1 MIEWRGL
8 VTCSNPAR
16 LAMRL
21 KFSTVGPDHDV
32 GELNT
37 YSIVASFHVEPTSS
51 RDIVFSMCSCSF
63 LR

>member
-8 VTCSNPAR
+8 VTCSNSDTSSYA
-16 LAMRL
+16 L

-32 GELNT
+32 RAYELT
-37 YSIVASFHVEPTSS
+37 RYSLLN
-51 RDIVFSMCSCSF
+51 VFGSF